1 MQNEL
6 TSERVERA
14 IEIISRKSSI
24 PLGKESFSLDIEPAY
39 DSALAAIRAEQER
52 LNPQPLTVEEMN
64 ELNKEPVYI
73 MHVDTIKNGALWHMN
88 GWHILTASTF
98 QNHGQ
103 CKWFVDNGW
112 SELDGNYGK
121 TWLAYRTK
129 PEGEGK

>member
-1 MQNEL
+1 MTNQTEL
-6 TSERVERA
+6 TAER
-14 IEIISRKSSI
+14 IEASI
-24 PLGKESFSLDIEPAY
+24 EYMEEMYRCCDTQTGNVPKAY
-39 DSALAAIRAEQER
+39 ATALAALRAEQER

-129 PEGEGK
+129 PEGSAE

>member
-1 MQNEL
+1 MNDIDRTISNLQWASIALGEMQTE
-6 TSERVERA
+6 TISQDRA
-14 IEIISRKSSI
+14 ISI
-24 PLGKESFSLDIEPAY
+24 AQDCIA
-39 DSALAAIRAEQER
+39 DRIDR

-129 PEGEGK
+129 PEGSNT

>member
-6 TSERVERA
+6 TAERIDRA
-14 IEIISRKSSI
+14 IEHLKSMSRY
-24 PLGKESFSLDIEPAY
+24 GYEPMC
-39 DSALAAIRAEQER
+39 DTCTTALAALRAEQER

-129 PEGEGK
+129 PEGSAE